1 MNPDALSAEPPL
13 DSIAAQVAGRPGP
26 RVLVLD
32 SLNPP
37 TVCSEA
43 VALVEACGG
52 VGWPGGSS
60 PDDEAVC
67 SWDPELVVLLA
78 ADDEMDDAEDELR
91 DRAEWLGT
99 AAARGGD
106 CYCAVRPT
114 FLTLPRV
121 LATILH
127 PDLFTAMLP
136 PHSVRIAIPRERS
149 PEPQDAA
156 EDGSD
161 SGEPSD
167 SVSNH

>member
-1 MNPDALSAEPPL
+1 MNPDALSAEPSL

-32 SLNPP
+32 SLEPL
-37 TVCSEA
+37 TVCAEA
-43 VALVEACGG
+43 APLVVACGA
-52 VGWPGGSS
+52 VGWTGGSS
-60 PDDEAVC
+60 LDDEAVC

-78 ADDEMDDAEDELR
+78 ADDEMDDAEDDLR

-136 PHSVRIAIPRERS
+136 AHSVRIAIPRERS

-161 SGEPSD
+161 SGELSD
-167 SVSNH
+167 SVSNN